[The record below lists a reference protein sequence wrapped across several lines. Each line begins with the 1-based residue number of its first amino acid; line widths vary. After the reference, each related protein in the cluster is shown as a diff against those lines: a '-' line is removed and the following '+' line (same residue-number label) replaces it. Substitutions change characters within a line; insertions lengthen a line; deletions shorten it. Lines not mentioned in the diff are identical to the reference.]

1 MHPVNISKEG
11 DRQQEEEM
19 KKWLQALVLAKLNAK
34 TRQMR
39 FAKKEK
45 DSKQDEKIGCGNR
58 LKWIIEPTCNN
69 AYLMIQKAAQ
79 NKGKPFKTIK
89 RVKGLIPLCE
99 QHIEK
104 ICLVYQEF
112 SEDYNANIN
121 DSVHL
126 ELLFV
131 FFSL

>member
-1 MHPVNISKEG
+1 
-11 DRQQEEEM
+11 
-19 KKWLQALVLAKLNAK
+19 
-34 TRQMR
+34 
-39 FAKKEK
+39 
-45 DSKQDEKIGCGNR
+45 
-58 LKWIIEPTCNN
+58 
-69 AYLMIQKAAQ
+69 MIQKAAQ

-131 FFSL
+131 FFLFIKISHQSMHPVTCK